1 MVFARDSHCKAWS
14 GIVETPVTIAPTPE
28 CGGIRVKGKVKWFNV
43 SKGYGFIVSKDV
55 AGDVLL
61 HKTVVEAF
69 GCTAVLDGATVE
81 CEVMQKRPKDGVET
95 KFQALRLHKVDPAS
109 AEAGA
114 GGAGPR
120 EPRAREILLQEPVG
134 PAIEAECKWFC
145 RPKGFGFLTS
155 TKADGDIFVH
165 MDLLRKFDLK
175 ELKPGQKV
183 LVRAGKGPKGLTATE
198 VHAIPEAVSN
208 PRPFRVIH
216 SQAEAAE

>member
-1 MVFARDSHCKAWS
+1 MD
-14 GIVETPVTIAPTPE
+14 TPVSIAPTPE

-55 AGDVLL
+55 DGDVLL

-81 CEVMQKRPKDGVET
+81 CEVTQKRSKGGVVS
-95 KFQALRLHKVDPAS
+95 KFQALRLHKVDLAS
-109 AEAGA
+109 AD
-114 GGAGPR
+114 GGNGGSGPR
-120 EPRAREILLQEPVG
+120 APRDREILLQEPVG

-155 TKADGDIFVH
+155 TKAEGDIFIH

-183 LVRAGKGPKGLTATE
+183 LVRAGVGPKGLTATE
-198 VHAIPEAVSN
+198 VHAIPEAVVYSM
-208 PRPFRVIH
+208 PFRVIS
-216 SQAEAAE
+216 SQADAAE

>member
-1 MVFARDSHCKAWS
+1 M
-14 GIVETPVTIAPTPE
+14 ETPVTIAPTPE

-81 CEVMQKRPKDGVET
+81 CEVTQKRSKGGVES
-95 KFQALRLHKVDPAS
+95 KFQALRLHKVETAS
-109 AEAGA
+109 AEDGN
-114 GGAGPR
+114 GSGPR

-134 PAIEAECKWFC
+134 PAVEAECKWFC

-155 TKADGDIFVH
+155 TKVEGDIFIH
-165 MDLLRKFDLK
+165 MDLLRRYDLK

-183 LVRAGKGPKGLTATE
+183 LVRAGRGPKGFTATE
-198 VHAIPEAVSN
+198 VHAIPEAVTN
-208 PRPFRVIH
+208 PKPFRVITNH
-216 SQAEAAE
+216 VEAAE